1 MILETAGVGLIIP
14 FMQAFITDGINQN
27 LVEFLS
33 IFNIHPTSKYNL
45 IFVLIAVLAF
55 IYTFKV
61 LFLTYFSYAQTKLL
75 ADLRVSLSDKL
86 YRTYLNK
93 PYTFHLN
100 NNSSKLIRNIDE
112 ISLVVY
118 VILR

>member
-1 MILETAGVGLIIP
+1 MFKKIKIILSKKEMAQFYFFIFLSFITMILETAGVGLIIP

-61 LFLTYFSYAQTKLL
+61 LFLTYFQGRCIL
-75 ADLRVSLSDKL
+75 
-86 YRTYLNK
+86 
-93 PYTFHLN
+93 F
-100 NNSSKLIRNIDE
+100 
-112 ISLVVY
+112 LVGGC
-118 VILR
+118 LH